1 MAQAYGA
8 GVQTVYNTLQDLVNK
23 DQQGFVTELEFNR
36 FAPIAQLNIYNSLF
50 DELKD
55 AKRLSRAGYE
65 PGRDKSRT
73 KRIREDLAYFS
84 KKTSITKTNSVSGFL
99 KPTDLSRIISMT
111 TFGSVLL
118 DQSTRTQIE
127 LCYDEEKIDRILT
140 NNLSAPSEE
149 FPVALISEE
158 IQVFPTNIKKIELR
172 YYKYPAS
179 RNADGTRNE
188 GAPIYD
194 TLVGTYRDFELP
206 EHYTSDL
213 VYEIAK
219 LIGVNLRDKAIVD
232 YTGQEMITRQKAET
246 F

>member
-1 MAQAYGA
+1 MAQANGA
-8 GVQTVYNTLQDLVNK
+8 GVQTVYNTLQDLANK

-36 FAPIAQLNIYNSLF
+36 FAQIAQLNIYNSLF

-55 AKRLSRAGYE
+55 AKRLSRAGFE

-84 KKTSITKTNSVSGFL
+84 KKKTVTKDITVSAFL
-99 KPTDLSRIISMT
+99 KPKDLSRIISMT
-111 TFGSVLL
+111 TFGDILL
-118 DQSTRTQIE
+118 DQSTKTQVE

-140 NNLSAPSEE
+140 NNLSAPSED
-149 FPVALISEE
+149 FPVALVSEE
-158 IQVFPTNIKKIELR
+158 IHVFPTSIKKIDIR
-172 YYKYPAS
+172 YYKYPES
-179 RNADGTRNE
+179 RDAE
-188 GAPIYD
+188 GNRVDLAPIYD
-194 TLVGTYRDFELP
+194 TVSGTYRDFELP

>member
-23 DQQGFVTELEFNR
+23 DQQGFVTPTEFNR
-36 FAPIAQLNIYNSLF
+36 FAQIAQLNIYNSLF

-55 AKRLSRAGYE
+55 AKRLSRAGFE

-84 KKTSITKTNSVSGFL
+84 KKTTITKTNSVSGFL
-99 KPTDLSRIISMT
+99 KPDDLSRIISMT

-158 IQVFPTNIKKIELR
+158 IQVFPTNIKRIELR
-172 YYKYPAS
+172 YYKYPTS
-179 RNADGTRNE
+179 RNNDGTRNP
-188 GAPIYD
+188 GPPIYD
-194 TLVGTYRDFELP
+194 TEANVYRDFELP

-213 VYEIAK
+213 VYEMAK

>member
-1 MAQAYGA
+1 MAQANGA

-36 FAPIAQLNIYNSLF
+36 FAQIAQLNIYNSLF

-55 AKRLSRAGYE
+55 AKRLSRAGFE

-84 KKTSITKTNSVSGFL
+84 KKKTITKDNTVSAFL
-99 KPTDLSRIISMT
+99 KPKDLSRIISMT
-111 TFGSVLL
+111 TFGDILL
-118 DQSTRTQIE
+118 DQSTKTQIE

-140 NNLSAPSEE
+140 NNLSAPSED
-149 FPVALISEE
+149 FPVALVSEE
-158 IQVFPTNIKKIELR
+158 IHVFPTSIKKIDIR
-172 YYKYPAS
+172 YYKYPES
-179 RNADGTRNE
+179 RDAE
-188 GAPIYD
+188 GNRVDLAPIYD
-194 TLVGTYRDFELP
+194 TVNGTYRDFELP

>member
-36 FAPIAQLNIYNSLF
+36 FAQIAQLNIYNSLF

-55 AKRLSRAGYE
+55 AKRLSRAGFE

-84 KKTSITKTNSVSGFL
+84 TKATITKDTTVSAFL
-99 KPTDLSRIISMT
+99 KPTDLSRIISLT
-111 TFGSVLL
+111 TFGSILL
-118 DQSTRTQIE
+118 DQSTKTQIE

-140 NNLSAPSEE
+140 NNLSAPSED

-158 IQVFPTNIKKIELR
+158 IQVFPTSVKKIELR
-172 YYKYPAS
+172 YYKYPGSRDSDGS
-179 RNADGTRNE
+179 RNSL
-188 GAPIYD
+188 APIYD
-194 TLVGTYRDFELP
+194 TSSDTYRDFELP

>member
-23 DQQGFVTELEFNR
+23 DQQGFVTPTEFNR
-36 FAPIAQLNIYNSLF
+36 FAQIAQLNIYNSLF

-55 AKRLSRAGYE
+55 AKRLSRAGFE

-84 KKTSITKTNSVSGFL
+84 KKATITKTNSVSGFL
-99 KPTDLSRIISMT
+99 KPDDLSRIISMT

-158 IQVFPTNIKKIELR
+158 IQVFPTNIKRIELR

-179 RNADGTRNE
+179 RNDDGTRNP
-188 GAPIYD
+188 GPPIYD
-194 TLVGTYRDFELP
+194 TDDSVYRDFELP

-213 VYEIAK
+213 VYEMAK